1 MPVKSKVKI
10 SQNFVALNFNKLTI
24 YYFSKIVLT
33 CHVQLISKVL
43 PKFFNY
49 QNNLFSYNNRMFSI
63 KFSDPVIF
71 SPFFPQRAS
80 LKNYGKNMENFPGS
94 PKYDFKHWAY
104 VRPIFKTKY
113 HLSSWESLIPD
124 YFDPIIKYNAVSQIT
139 WFYYTK
145 EKSNTYLT
153 FFPFFLTLNLI

>member
-1 MPVKSKVKI
+1 
-10 SQNFVALNFNKLTI
+10 
-24 YYFSKIVLT
+24 
-33 CHVQLISKVL
+33 
-43 PKFFNY
+43 
-49 QNNLFSYNNRMFSI
+49 MFSI
-63 KFSDPVIF
+63 KFLDPVIF

-80 LKNYGKNMENFPGS
+80 LKNYEKNMENFPGS

-124 YFDPIIKYNAVSQIT
+124 YFDPIIKYNAVPQIT

-145 EKSNTYLT
+145 ENSNIAP
-153 FFPFFLTLNLI
+153 FFPFFLFSDIKSDIRIGNVRPSWNQALPKDQFWYQIWYQQKTFTYIRTLNIFLSS